1 MKGIVIMTISEAI
14 AQRILTLCNERE
26 ITPNK
31 LSTIS
36 GMTQSTINNILNTG
50 SNNPTVSTV
59 KKICDGLEITLSEF
73 FNDEIFSQL
82 EQEIK

>member
-1 MKGIVIMTISEAI
+1 MTIVEAI
-14 AQRILTLCNERE
+14 ALRIITLCQERN

-36 GMTQSTINNILNTG
+36 GMTQSTINNIINTG
-50 SNNPTVSTV
+50 SKNPTISTI
-59 KKICDGLEITLSEF
+59 KKICDGLEISLSEF
-73 FNDEIFSQL
+73 FDDDIFNSL

>member
-1 MKGIVIMTISEAI
+1 MTVGEAVAKRIIM
-14 AQRILTLCNERE
+14 LCNDRG
-26 ITPNK
+26 ITLNK

-36 GMTQSTINNILNTG
+36 GMTQSTINNIVNTG
-50 SNNPTVSTV
+50 SNNPTVSTI

-73 FNDEIFSQL
+73 FDDEIFNKL

>member
-1 MKGIVIMTISEAI
+1 MTIVEAI
-14 AQRILTLCNERE
+14 ALRIIMLCKERN

-36 GMTQSTINNILNTG
+36 GMTQSTINNIINTG
-50 SNNPTVSTV
+50 SKNPTISTI
-59 KKICDGLEITLSEF
+59 KKICDGLEISLSEF
-73 FNDEIFSQL
+73 FDDDVFNSL

>member
-1 MKGIVIMTISEAI
+1 MTICEAI
-14 AQRILTLCNERE
+14 AQRIIILCDERG

-73 FNDEIFSQL
+73 FDDSVFNEL

>member
-1 MKGIVIMTISEAI
+1 MTMVEAI
-14 AQRILTLCNERE
+14 ALRILNLCNERN

-36 GMTQSTINNILNTG
+36 GMTQSTINNIINTG
-50 SNNPTVSTV
+50 SKNPTVSTI
-59 KKICDGLEITLSEF
+59 KKICDGLEITLSDF
-73 FNDEIFSQL
+73 FDDELFTSL

>member
-1 MKGIVIMTISEAI
+1 MTCGEAV
-14 AQRILTLCNERE
+14 AERILILCKKHN

-31 LSTIS
+31 LSIIS
-36 GMTQSTINNILNTG
+36 GITQSTINNIINTG

-59 KKICDGLEITLSEF
+59 KKICDGLEMSLSEF
-73 FNDEIFSQL
+73 FDDPVFLNL